1 LTPIHPFAKDRLWTR
16 SLRLL
21 LAVSWLVC
29 FGFYMLPATLPAHV
43 MQIGGTP
50 LQASLVIGLFSV
62 TSLVSRVMSGTA
74 IDAVGERPI
83 TLAGIVI
90 IAATTL
96 SFIWMPVAGILLLR
110 GLQGIGWG
118 LCTAAIATAV
128 YKEVPQGRRAEGSG
142 YYALTV
148 IISVSLTPMVA
159 ILLMGAFDYAIVLI
173 VAALLPL
180 AALPFA
186 QMGMAKTR
194 SPGPMKRGTGALRFA
209 NVFERGAVLPSV
221 LCCILT
227 VPLSGIMV
235 YLVLF
240 GAERH
245 LEHVWVFFIGYSL
258 MILVTRPFIGRLF
271 DRKGH
276 RIIVVPGSVSMLLGL
291 VALSHAQSVA
301 LLVAASTLYGL
312 GYGAVQPS
320 LQTWAVDRCPH
331 DRKAAANGL
340 FLSAVDLGYI
350 IGAVALGQVAAATGY
365 AGMYGWGAGVMALFL
380 VAYLTATSKTDGPQA
395 RTRRQ

>member
-1 LTPIHPFAKDRLWTR
+1 VKDQLWTR

-29 FGFYMLPATLPAHV
+29 FGFYMLPATLPAYV
-43 MQIGGTP
+43 IQIGGTP
-50 LQASLVIGLFSV
+50 FQASLVIGLFLV
-62 TSLVSRVMSGTA
+62 TSLVSRVMSGTV

-90 IAATTL
+90 IAATTIA
-96 SFIWMPVAGILLLR
+96 FIWMPVTGILLLR
-110 GLQGIGWG
+110 SLQGIGWG
-118 LCTAAIATAV
+118 LCTAAIAIAV
-128 YKEVPQGRRAEGSG
+128 YNEVPQERRAEGSG

-148 IISVSLTPMVA
+148 ITSVSLTPMVA

-186 QMGMAKTR
+186 QMGMARRR
-194 SPGPMKRGTGALRFA
+194 SRGPAKRGTGALQLV
-209 NVFERGAVLPSV
+209 NVFERGAMLPSA

-227 VPLSGIMV
+227 IPLSGVMV

-245 LEHVWVFFIGYSL
+245 LEHVWVFFVGYSL
-258 MILVTRPFIGRLF
+258 MILVTRPCIGRLF
-271 DRKGH
+271 DRMGH
-276 RIIVVPGSVSMLLGL
+276 RIIIVPGSVSMLLGL
-291 VALSHAQSVA
+291 VVLSHAQSMA
-301 LLVAASTLYGL
+301 LLIAASTLYGL

-320 LQTWAVDRCPH
+320 LQTWAVDRCPG

-340 FLSAVDLGYI
+340 FLSAIDLGYI
-350 IGAVALGQVAAATGY
+350 IGGVALGQVAAATSY
-365 AGMYGWGAGVMALFL
+365 AGVYEWGAAVMALFL
-380 VAYLTATSKTDGPQA
+380 VAYLTATSKAEAPRA
-395 RTRRQ
+395 RTRQR